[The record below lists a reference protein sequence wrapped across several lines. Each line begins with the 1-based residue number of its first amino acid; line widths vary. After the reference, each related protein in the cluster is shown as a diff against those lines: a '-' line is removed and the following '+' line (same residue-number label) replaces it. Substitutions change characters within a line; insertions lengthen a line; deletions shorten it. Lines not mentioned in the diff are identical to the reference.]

1 MVGGEEGDMH
11 DRAIDPGMNLR
22 SVIDSLGDGVLV
34 LESSGDILFA
44 NRAAELMLARPSSE
58 LIGEPLEIPIP
69 SGDQTG
75 RVEMR
80 VVMTEW
86 DGEPASLILFRDTT
100 GRRRTEQEVAYRA
113 THDPLT
119 HLPNRYL
126 FDDRLRQV
134 LARAERVPGA
144 VGIFYCDVDHLKT
157 INDRYGHRI
166 GDAVIVEAA
175 RRIASVV
182 RPSDTAAH
190 LSGDEF
196 VILCERFDVSQTQS
210 LTNRLAAAFQDP
222 MHIDGLVLRVSLS
235 VGSALSRDPRVDPAS
250 LLEEADQAMYEAKSR
265 HHQAQRESPLLR
277 DR

>member
-1 MVGGEEGDMH
+1 MRDQAM
-11 DRAIDPGMNLR
+11 DPGTNLR
-22 SVIDSLGDGVLV
+22 SVIDSLVDGVIV

-58 LIGEPLEIPIP
+58 LIGEPLEIPTP
-69 SGDQTG
+69 FGDQT
-75 RVEMR
+75 RRMEMR

-86 DGEPASLILFRDTT
+86 DGESASLILFRDVT

-119 HLPNRYL
+119 RLPNRYL

-134 LARAERVPGA
+134 LARAERVPEA

-166 GDAVIVEAA
+166 GDAVIVEAGQ
-175 RRIASVV
+175 RIASVI

-196 VILCERFDVSQTQS
+196 VILCERVDASQAQS
-210 LTNRLAAAFQDP
+210 LSNRLAAAFQGP
-222 MHIDGLVLRVSLS
+222 MHIHGLELRVSLS
-235 VGSALSRDPRVDPAS
+235 VGFALSRDPRN
-250 LLEEADQAMYEAKSR
+250 
-265 HHQAQRESPLLR
+265 
-277 DR
+277 